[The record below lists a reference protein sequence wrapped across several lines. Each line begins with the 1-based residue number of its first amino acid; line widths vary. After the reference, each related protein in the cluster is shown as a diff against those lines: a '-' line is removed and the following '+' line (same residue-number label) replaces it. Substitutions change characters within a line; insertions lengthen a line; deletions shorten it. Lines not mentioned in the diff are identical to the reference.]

1 MAQPPIG
8 EGVVVD
14 VPATTANL
22 GPGFD
27 CLGAALDL
35 NNRFELRV
43 VEGGVDRFDLHIEG
57 SEGTHLRGG
66 PDNLIYRS
74 AQRVWLE
81 AGCEPVGLEAR
92 VRLAVP
98 PARGLGSSAAAIVA
112 GLIGA
117 NALIGDP
124 LGREKL
130 LELAIAIEGHPD
142 NVVPSLLGGLCLTAK
157 TAVPNWRVMRCE
169 WRDTVKAVV
178 AIPGIR
184 LSTAEARRAMPR
196 SIPIPDAVTNL
207 GSLTLLLR
215 GLRTGDGTLIH
226 DGMHDR
232 IHEPY
237 RWGLIQ
243 GGREVRQAALDAGA
257 WGCVI
262 SGAGPSVLA
271 LAPEDAAHEVGQA
284 MVAAWEASGVSSRH
298 AVLGLQHSG
307 SAWTPLPGATP
318 PAVSPPTPN
327 PGPKRPV
334 APAAAGGARARSR
347 GRQG

>member
-1 MAQPPIG
+1 MRPMAQPPIG
-8 EGVVVD
+8 VGVVVD

-43 VEGGVDRFDLHIEG
+43 VEGGVDRFDLLIEG
-57 SEGTHLRGG
+57 PEGSHLRGG

-74 AQRVWLE
+74 AQRVWRE

-117 NALIGDP
+117 NALIGEP
-124 LGREKL
+124 LGPEKL

-157 TAVPNWRVMRCE
+157 TAVPNWRVMRCD
-169 WRDTVKAVV
+169 WHPSVQAVV

-184 LSTAEARRAMPR
+184 LSTSEARRAMPR
-196 SIPIPDAVTNL
+196 SIPIADAVSNL

-215 GLRTGDGTLIH
+215 GLCTGDGTLIH

-243 GGREVRQAALDAGA
+243 GGREVREAAMEAGA

-262 SGAGPSVLA
+262 SGAGPSLLA
-271 LAPEDAAHEVGQA
+271 LALEAQAHDVGLA
-284 MVAAWEASGVSSRH
+284 MVAAWEASGVTSRH
-298 AVLGLQHSG
+298 AVLGLQQSG
-307 SAWTPLPGATP
+307 SAWTALPSAEDTSGP
-318 PAVSPPTPN
+318 PA
-327 PGPKRPV
+327 KRQV
-334 APAAAGGARARSR
+334 GAAEGAANRPRSR